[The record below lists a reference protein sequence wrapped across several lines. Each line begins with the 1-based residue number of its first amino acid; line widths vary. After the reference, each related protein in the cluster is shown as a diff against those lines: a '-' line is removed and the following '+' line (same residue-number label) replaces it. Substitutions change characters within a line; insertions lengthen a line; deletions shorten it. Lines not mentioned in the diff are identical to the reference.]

1 MTRKSTQVNRKIA
14 RIGSAAHGTVATR
27 ELIAAGVSSDAMRA
41 RVASGVLIPQ
51 FHGVY
56 RVGHTAWS
64 PEAWYAAAVK
74 ACGEDAVLSGLAAA
88 WAQGLLRRRPP
99 RPEVTCPR
107 RRCVRG
113 VRTRISTRMG
123 ESQTT
128 AWKRIPITSVPRTLI
143 DLASVLS
150 FDELAYAVHQADV
163 LHGVRVEPIE
173 RALHEYPN
181 APGAA
186 TLRAI
191 AAGDAE
197 IVLSR
202 LEKLFLALL
211 RQHGLPLP
219 ETNRRRGAHYVDCR
233 WPGRRLTVELDSY
246 RFHRSR
252 RSWERDRQ
260 RERDA
265 RARGDR
271 FRRYTWR
278 DVVEDPAPTVA
289 ELRALLAD

>member
-1 MTRKSTQVNRKIA
+1 MGAQDRKVNLVIA
-14 RIGSAAHGTVATR
+14 RLAGRAHGVVNVA
-27 ELIAAGVSSDAMRA
+27 ELRNAGVTRGEVARRA
-41 RVASGVLIPQ
+41 ESGALIREFP
-51 FHGVY
+51 GVY
-56 RVGHTAWS
+56 RVGHRAWS
-64 PEAWYAAAVK
+64 PEARYMAAVK
-74 ACGEDAVLSGLAAA
+74 ACGAASVLSGRPAGWA
-88 WAQGLLRRRPP
+88 WGLIRGTAPE
-99 RPEVTCPR
+99 PEVTSPTER
-107 RRCVRG
+107 RVKG
-113 VRTRISTRMG
+113 VRTRRSRRRTG
-123 ESQTT
+123 TT
-128 AWKRIPITSVPRTLI
+128 TWKRIPITSVPRTLI

-150 FDELAYAVHQADV
+150 FDDLAYAVHQADV

-173 RALHEYPN
+173 RALRAYPN

-191 AAGDAE
+191 ATGDAE

-211 RQHGLPLP
+211 RQYGLPLP

-233 WPGRRLTVELDSY
+233 WPRRRLAVELDSY
-246 RFHRSR
+246 RYHRSR
-252 RSWERDRQ
+252 RSWEQDRQ

-271 FRRYTWR
+271 FRRYTWK
-278 DVVEDPAPTVA
+278 DVVEDPAPTVE

>member
-1 MTRKSTQVNRKIA
+1 MRTRRS
-14 RIGSAAHGTVATR
+14 
-27 ELIAAGVSSDAMRA
+27 
-41 RVASGVLIPQ
+41 
-51 FHGVY
+51 
-56 RVGHTAWS
+56 
-64 PEAWYAAAVK
+64 
-74 ACGEDAVLSGLAAA
+74 
-88 WAQGLLRRRPP
+88 RRR
-99 RPEVTCPR
+99 T
-107 RRCVRG
+107 G
-113 VRTRISTRMG
+113 A
-123 ESQTT
+123 TT
-128 AWKRIPITSVPRTLI
+128 WKRIPITSVPRTLI

-150 FDELAYAVHQADV
+150 FDELAYAVHQAGRPPWDAN
-163 LHGVRVEPIE
+163 
-173 RALHEYPN
+173 RAHRAGAGRYPN
-181 APGAA
+181 VKGAA

-191 AAGDAE
+191 ATGDAE

-246 RFHRSR
+246 RYHRSR
-252 RSWERDRQ
+252 RSWEQDRQ

-278 DVVEDPAPTVA
+278 DVVEDPAPTLE